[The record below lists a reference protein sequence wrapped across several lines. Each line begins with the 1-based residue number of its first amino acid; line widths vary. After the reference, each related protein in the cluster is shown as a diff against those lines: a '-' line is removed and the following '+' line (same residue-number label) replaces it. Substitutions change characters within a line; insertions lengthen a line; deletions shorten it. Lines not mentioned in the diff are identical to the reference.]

1 MSFMEPDP
9 AGMADFE
16 RDIAV
21 RLQAAV
27 ETAYGR
33 ALARASHK
41 TPAEGRAALD
51 EEARA
56 EGLEL
61 PESTIEEY
69 GRYVAEG
76 RPWGRGGDEDDR

>member
-1 MSFMEPDP
+1 MSFIEPDP
-9 AGMADFE
+9 AGMAEFE
-16 RDIAV
+16 RDIAA

-27 ETAYGR
+27 ETAYDR

-41 TPAEGRAALD
+41 TLAEGRAALA

-76 RPWGRGGDEDDR
+76 PPWGRDNGEGEE